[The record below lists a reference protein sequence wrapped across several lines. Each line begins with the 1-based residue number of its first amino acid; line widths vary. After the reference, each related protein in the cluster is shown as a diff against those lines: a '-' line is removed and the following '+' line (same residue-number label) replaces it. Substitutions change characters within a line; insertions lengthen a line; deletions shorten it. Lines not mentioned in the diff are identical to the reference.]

1 MATEH
6 RFDPYGNQPDAEKKP
21 RTWLSTCLI
30 GCLVITVVGLVL
42 FTIVAY
48 WVSQNWRGWVSD
60 ISDSG
65 INELIDQ
72 SELAPQEKQ
81 EIRIEVDRVI
91 DAFRGGRVS
100 LEQVGMILE
109 NLAESPLLTMI
120 MVSSADA
127 HYFDKSGLSDEEKAE
142 GRTTLRRFLRGA
154 IDGSIDEDS
163 VNTAMA
169 HVAERQSGGGWRLR
183 DRVTDEQLR
192 NFLTVAKEKAD
203 EANIP
208 LEPPEFDP
216 SEEVKRAIDE
226 ALSEPSEIGEQAIE
240 AEEATEDTAR
250 PPAASNLEQEGA
262 EVAE

>member
-1 MATEH
+1 
-6 RFDPYGNQPDAEKKP
+6 
-21 RTWLSTCLI
+21 
-30 GCLVITVVGLVL
+30 VVGLVL